1 MSDSSSGRVVVVT
14 VGDEAREVVLNNL
27 RGFDGQMVEVQPDA
41 DSFDAVFHPSP
52 SAVLVVPTTVRELT
66 TIASRVKSLARTPV
80 LAVIPAEMYHLAVPR
95 TGIDDFCTLSASSAE
110 LIARV
115 RRLMKTNP
123 ESGDVIR
130 RGDLSIDVEMCEVSL
145 GGHLVELTFKE
156 YELLK
161 FLASYPGRVHSRDV
175 LLDRVWGYD
184 YYGGDRTVDVHIRRL
199 RSKIEDANHTFIDT
213 VRNIGYRFRRDN

>member
-1 MSDSSSGRVVVVT
+1 MIVT
-14 VGDEAREVVLNNL
+14 DGDEAKEIVLGNLLGFAGQVVEIEASAE
-27 RGFDGQMVEVQPDA
+27 GFDA
-41 DSFDAVFHPSP
+41 AFHPSP
-52 SAVLVVPTTVRELT
+52 SAVLIVPSTGRDLTSITT
-66 TIASRVKSLARTPV
+66 RVKSIARTPV
-80 LAVIPAEMYHLAVPR
+80 LAVIPAELYDLAVPR

-110 LIARV
+110 LITRV

-123 ESGDVIR
+123 DSGDIIR

-161 FLASYPGRVHSRDV
+161 FLASNPGRVHSRDV

-199 RSKIEDANHTFIDT
+199 RSKIEDANHSFIDT